1 MYYTSLDLRCFKTT
15 LRTFF
20 FLACVFLSPLFQAIA
35 DEPDVSPITTNP
47 TKAQLTTETLN
58 TLLTFVELQD
68 QLKRD
73 IKDQRREL
81 KRATSETEKISLKEQ
96 LTKSEEKLSGTV
108 TNLEN
113 IAADTDLSL
122 LRIDK
127 LEPFN
132 LQKELF
138 SLLEP
143 ALKEMKHATSDVRT
157 KANLREKISY
167 FEQRE
172 PIAREALKNIAALNR
187 ENKNKKIKKALIKMN
202 KNWSKQ
208 LVFIQSEL
216 QAKKLQLNKIESQ
229 EQSLSNKSEIY
240 FKDFFQRRGWTFIQ
254 ALMVIIGILIFSSLI
269 KRILTKYVK
278 GYRAEHRSVQLRITD
293 ILQRFVT
300 FLLLLIGPMVV
311 FYINEDW
318 VLFSLGML
326 LLIGLLWSLRR
337 TLPRYWGQLEL
348 LLNIGAVREGE
359 RLLLDGIPWKVKHI
373 NMYSTLTNPIA
384 GLTHRVDIN
393 ELLDLRSRPI
403 EGDEP
408 WFPCRKGD
416 WVILKDGI
424 RGKVIGIS
432 MEMVQIVQRG
442 GSQITYNLDN
452 FLAESP
458 KNLSK
463 NFRLKE
469 RIGISYDYQ
478 KESTNSI
485 VKLLEET
492 LTRRIIEEGYQD
504 DLLNLRVEFESA
516 GDSSLNIVVIA
527 DFKGQVAD
535 LYTRLRRAIQRWCV
549 DACTENSWEIPFPQR
564 TLHVQKL
571 LD

>member
-373 NMYSTLTNPIA
+373 NMYSTLINPIA

-564 TLHVQKL
+564 TVHVQKL